1 MKKNIDNIIND
12 DDVHVMHQKSV
23 IKSLFFTVMMSTI
36 WFVKKSEIHLYIAQH
51 GEMNIPQIHSSVIL
65 STFRIEII

>member
-51 GEMNIPQIHSSVIL
+51 GEMNIP
-65 STFRIEII
+65 